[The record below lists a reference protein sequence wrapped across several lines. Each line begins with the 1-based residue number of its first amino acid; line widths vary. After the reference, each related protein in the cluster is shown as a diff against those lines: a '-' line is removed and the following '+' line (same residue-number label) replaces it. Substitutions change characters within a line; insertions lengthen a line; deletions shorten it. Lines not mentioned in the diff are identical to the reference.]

1 MERKELTQRQRWKIV
16 HSDQERERRR
26 LRDKHRRQSMS
37 VEDRE
42 KHLARRRRNYQ
53 LRRQRDQNPEPEL
66 HNDDHTISSS
76 RIQLHPWNENHLPIA
91 VSAQSS
97 VPSDGALHVGCTKRR
112 EKLKARKSLGAE
124 DGAQNSANYPKKLR
138 LNDIRHLARSLNS
151 PMKVPHGQSFRIGA
165 ADTKDIASTNCL
177 QVGGCGSG
185 RSRKVLRLT
194 HLKRLARALRSTV
207 KENGDQNHLSGTQ
220 GISNM
225 DEASL

>member
-1 MERKELTQRQRWKIV
+1 METKELTQRQRWKIV

-53 LRRQRDQNPEPEL
+53 LRRQRDRNPEPEL

-112 EKLKARKSLGAE
+112 EKLKARKSLGM
-124 DGAQNSANYPKKLR
+124 SS
-138 LNDIRHLARSLNS
+138 IISLAISIIQFSL
-151 PMKVPHGQSFRIGA
+151 G
-165 ADTKDIASTNCL
+165 KDLELITAF
-177 QVGGCGSG
+177 
-185 RSRKVLRLT
+185 
-194 HLKRLARALRSTV
+194 
-207 KENGDQNHLSGTQ
+207 
-220 GISNM
+220 GIS
-225 DEASL
+225 